1 MFNTLQVRAEPSHY
15 EQKMIRSL
23 CFEDVNALIR
33 VILSPWSIH
42 CAEMHLVPRRGAE
55 VFRKVIIQA
64 TETHSVSEIDLL
76 IVKQKCCSVL
86 GARKEKQR

>member
-64 TETHSVSEIDLL
+64 TEIDLL